1 MYICGKY
8 KDMNGADRFILGGE
22 QPKLIVFTGLEQ
34 ALPNKCIGF
43 VPNSGGCIISSLKD
57 DAGTELSITYG
68 FNAVNL
74 GDKVIPWIIKGGVSP
89 TPPKYLKYVT
99 GTESGSMWAITA

>member
-99 GTESGSMWAITA
+99 GTASGSMWAITA

>member
-1 MYICGKY
+1 
-8 KDMNGADRFILGGE
+8 MNGADRFILGGE

-57 DAGTELSITYG
+57 DAGTELSIAYG

-74 GDKVIPWIIKGGVSP
+74 GDKVIPWIIKGGVSSTAP
-89 TPPKYLKYVT
+89 NYLKYVT
-99 GTESGSMWAITA
+99 GTSGGSIWAITA

>member
-1 MYICGKY
+1 
-8 KDMNGADRFILGGE
+8 MNGADRFILGGE

-74 GDKVIPWIIKGGVSP
+74 GDKDIPWIIKGGLSP

-99 GTESGSMWAITA
+99 GTASGSMWAITA

>member
-1 MYICGKY
+1 
-8 KDMNGADRFILGGE
+8 MNGADRFILGGE

-43 VPNSGGCIISSLKD
+43 VPNSGGCIISTLKD

-99 GTESGSMWAITA
+99 GTASGSMWAITA

>member
-1 MYICGKY
+1 
-8 KDMNGADRFILGGE
+8 MNGADRFILGGE

-99 GTESGSMWAITA
+99 GTASGSMWAITV

>member
-1 MYICGKY
+1 
-8 KDMNGADRFILGGE
+8 MNGADRFILGGE
-22 QPKLIVFTGLEQ
+22 QPELIVFTGLEQ

-57 DAGTELSITYG
+57 DAGTELSIAYG

-99 GTESGSMWAITA
+99 GTASGSMWAITA

>member
-1 MYICGKY
+1 
-8 KDMNGADRFILGGE
+8 MNGADIFILGGE

-99 GTESGSMWAITA
+99 GTASGSMWAITA

>member
-1 MYICGKY
+1 
-8 KDMNGADRFILGGE
+8 MNGADRFILGGE

-68 FNAVNL
+68 FNAVDL

-99 GTESGSMWAITA
+99 GTASGSMWAITA

>member
-1 MYICGKY
+1 
-8 KDMNGADRFILGGE
+8 MNGADRFILGGE

-68 FNAVNL
+68 FNAVDL
-74 GDKVIPWIIKGGVSP
+74 RDKVIPWIIKGGVSP

-99 GTESGSMWAITA
+99 GTASGSMWAITA

>member
-1 MYICGKY
+1 
-8 KDMNGADRFILGGE
+8 MNGADRFILGGE

-99 GTESGSMWAITA
+99 GTASGSMWAITA

>member
-1 MYICGKY
+1 
-8 KDMNGADRFILGGE
+8 MNGADRFILGGE

-57 DAGTELSITYG
+57 DAGTELSIAYG
-68 FNAVNL
+68 FNAVDL
-74 GDKVIPWIIKGGVSP
+74 RDKVIPWIIKGGVSP

-99 GTESGSMWAITA
+99 GTASGSMWAITA

>member
-1 MYICGKY
+1 
-8 KDMNGADRFILGGE
+8 MNGADRFILGGE

-99 GTESGSMWAITA
+99 GTASGSMWAIIA

>member
-43 VPNSGGCIISSLKD
+43 VPNSGGCIISTLKD

-74 GDKVIPWIIKGGVSP
+74 GDN
-89 TPPKYLKYVT
+89 
-99 GTESGSMWAITA
+99 

>member
-1 MYICGKY
+1 
-8 KDMNGADRFILGGE
+8 MNGADRFILGGE

-99 GTESGSMWAITA
+99 GTASGRMWAITA

>member
-1 MYICGKY
+1 
-8 KDMNGADRFILGGE
+8 MNGADRFILGGE

-57 DAGTELSITYG
+57 DAGTELSIAYG
-68 FNAVNL
+68 FNAVDL
-74 GDKVIPWIIKGGVSP
+74 RDKVIPWIIKGGVSP

-99 GTESGSMWAITA
+99 GTSGGSMWAITA

>member
-1 MYICGKY
+1 
-8 KDMNGADRFILGGE
+8 MNGADRFILGGE
-22 QPKLIVFTGLEQ
+22 QPKLIVFTGEEQ
-34 ALPNKCIGF
+34 ELPAKCIGF

-99 GTESGSMWAITA
+99 GTASGSMWAITA

>member
-1 MYICGKY
+1 
-8 KDMNGADRFILGGE
+8 MNGADRFILGGE

-34 ALPNKCIGF
+34 ELPNKCIGF

-99 GTESGSMWAITA
+99 GTASGSMWAITA